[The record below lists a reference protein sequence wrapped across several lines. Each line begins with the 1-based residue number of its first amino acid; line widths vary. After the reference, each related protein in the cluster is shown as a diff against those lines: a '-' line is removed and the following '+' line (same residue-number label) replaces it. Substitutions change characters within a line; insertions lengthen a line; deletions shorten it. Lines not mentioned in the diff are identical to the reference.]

1 MGLWRHLYPSPACP
15 RPVAE
20 LVVLAVI
27 AILVF
32 LVSFTF
38 ANVGLGGGGLYVPI
52 LLLLYLPHD
61 PNADDLVVPISL
73 SLATA
78 TAISSTWNHW
88 RRGFVNVRMGKYL
101 VAGALAGAV
110 LGTTFTLDFLKT
122 SLDFKK
128 FFAGLLFFLAS
139 ALLYDWAMG
148 KKSDEDDPAKD
159 TPHHLAA
166 ASVATAASGFISGS
180 AGVGGGVFNVPIL
193 AHVLGRK
200 TRTAIGTSS
209 LLIIPTAIFGVLI
222 FVARRGVPGE
232 FWVIPVLAPLAL
244 IGAYVGSRWGLRA
257 LRARSVALLFI
268 GVVFLA
274 DALVVLDVLGVV

>member
-1 MGLWRHLYPSPACP
+1 M
-15 RPVAE
+15 AE
-20 LVVLAVI
+20 PLTYAVI

-52 LLLLYLPHD
+52 LLILYLPND

-73 SLATA
+73 SLAAA
-78 TAISSTWNHW
+78 TAISSTLNH
-88 RRGFVNVRMGKYL
+88 RRKGFVDVRIGRYL
-101 VAGALAGAV
+101 VAGALVGAV
-110 LGTTFTLDFLKT
+110 LGTTFTIDFLKT

-128 FFAGLLFFLAS
+128 FFAALLFFLAC
-139 ALLYDWAMG
+139 ALLYDWSRGPKVDA
-148 KKSDEDDPAKD
+148 DDPSKD
-159 TPHHLAA
+159 TPRHLAG

-180 AGVGGGVFNVPIL
+180 AGVGGGVFNVPIITYI
-193 AHVLGRK
+193 LGRR

-222 FVARRGVPGE
+222 FVARRGVPSE
-232 FWVIPVLAPLAL
+232 LSIIPILAPLAL
-244 IGAYVGSRWGLRA
+244 VGAYVGSRWGLEA

-274 DALVVLDVLGVV
+274 DALVVLDVLGVL